1 MVKLVEKPYCTGC
14 AACKAVCPR
23 HAITMRQD
31 AEGFIYPYIDASKC
45 IGCGICKQ
53 ACPSLNQGVA
63 RSPLGVCAAMA
74 KDDTLRLS
82 SSSGGVFSL
91 LAKDVLAKGG
101 VVFGAAFDHDDWHVY
116 HRFVDN
122 EADLQELRG
131 SKYVQSDAGDCYNQV
146 KDLLKAGRPV
156 MFTGTPCQIAG
167 LVKVL
172 EANPTTPTEK
182 LLLVD
187 VVCHAVPSPL
197 AWEKYL
203 EKRLASVY
211 NDGKGG
217 LRDIRRISYRRKD
230 CGWKRYA
237 MSLTFANDMAY
248 LACFNQDPF
257 MRGFLS
263 ELYNRPSCH
272 NCPCK
277 NLKSGSD
284 LTIADYWGVA
294 SKLPEMDDD
303 KGTSLVLVNTEKGAS
318 AFASVGDMM
327 RLKSSDFNHAVVGNS
342 AIVRPTT
349 PHRNRNRFFHRVT
362 KSDFDSLV
370 NRMLQPSLKSR
381 IRALV
386 GRLLRKFGWLRHH

>member
-1 MVKLVEKPYCTGC
+1 MLHLPSHNNCCGC
-14 AACKAVCPR
+14 MACRAVCPR
-23 HAITMRQD
+23 NAVSMMPD
-31 AEGFIYPYIDASKC
+31 KEGFAYPLINESVC
-45 IGCGICKQ
+45 VHCRLCERV
-53 ACPSLNQGVA
+53 CPALHPSEA
-63 RSPLGVCAAMA
+63 RIPLSVCAAMA
-74 KDDTLRLS
+74 KDNTLRLA

-131 SKYVQSDAGDCYNQV
+131 SKYVQSDVGDCYNQV
-146 KDLLKAGRPV
+146 KEFLKAGRPV

-172 EANPTTPTEK
+172 GANPTTPTEK

-197 AWEKYL
+197 AWKKYL

-217 LRDIRRISYRRKD
+217 LRDIRRISSRRKD

-248 LACFNQDPF
+248 LACFSQDPF

-294 SKLPEMDDD
+294 SKFADMDDD
-303 KGTSLVLVNTEKGAS
+303 MGTSLVLVNTEYGKQ
-318 AFASVGDMM
+318 AF
-327 RLKSSDFNHAVVGNS
+327 S
-342 AIVRPTT
+342 AIITNLDVKYSVFEHACETNGAIWHSSE
-349 PHRNRNRFFHRVT
+349 PHPNRCKFFRVVQT
-362 KSDFDSLV
+362 NDFDDIVERL
-370 NRMLQPSLKSR
+370 
-381 IRALV
+381 IRLPFFFRLTRRLR
-386 GRLLRKFGWLRHH
+386 RLLKL